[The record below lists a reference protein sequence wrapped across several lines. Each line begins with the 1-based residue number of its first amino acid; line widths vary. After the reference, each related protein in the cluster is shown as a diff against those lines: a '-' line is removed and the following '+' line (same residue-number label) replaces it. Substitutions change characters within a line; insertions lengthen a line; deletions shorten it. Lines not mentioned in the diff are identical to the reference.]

1 MTRQLVEMKDLTVAR
16 AGAARPELERFS
28 LTLNAGETVVLL
40 GETDCGKDAVL
51 RATGG
56 LLVRADEVSGTLRF
70 GESEAVPA
78 ARRLKP
84 TIRTAMLPAAA
95 QRPLISRASALS
107 QLVRVV
113 ARKLD
118 CPRGAAREELRT
130 ALARLPGAPAL
141 EAIDRPPPEL
151 DAIAF
156 SHALM
161 ATATA
166 TTPDLI
172 LCDHPFADLS
182 PAAARALSDALKAEQ
197 ARLGFALLYAARV
210 PQSVARLGGRT
221 IVLRQGRVVEEG
233 EASRLMAGQ
242 THAYT
247 QSLFRALPQDL
258 SDRPRRAARGEPLLQ
273 VQGLMLKPD
282 PKKPNRTKGAI
293 GFELRRGAS
302 LALVGE
308 DGSGRRALMRAVL
321 GLERKPGRVLFDAV
335 DLNLLSETMTLR
347 LRRRVAFVAGNDDA
361 LDPRMTLW
369 DTVDEPLRAHLALS
383 RELTAGYREAALKRV
398 GLASYDGRRAVAT
411 LSPFDKRRLQVARA
425 IVAAPSLVVVD
436 EPLRGLDAV
445 GQTTMRDLLA
455 DFRVEQQAAFLLI
468 TADFAVA
475 EALADE
481 AMVFADGAVV
491 ERGAIRHLKA
501 NPRESATKALVAA
514 AALGPLPPEEAAV

>member
-1 MTRQLVEMKDLTVAR
+1 MTRQLVEIKDLTVTH
-16 AGAARPELERFS
+16 AGAARPELDRFS
-28 LTLNAGETVVLL
+28 LTLNAGETVVVL
-40 GETDCGKDAVL
+40 GEADSGKDAVL
-51 RATGG
+51 RAAGG
-56 LLVRADEVSGTLRF
+56 LFVRADEVSGTLRF
-70 GESEAVPA
+70 GEGETVPA
-78 ARRLKP
+78 SRKPRP
-84 TIRTAMLPAAA
+84 TIRTAVLPAAA
-95 QRPLISRASALS
+95 QRPLISRASTAS

-113 ARKLD
+113 ARRLA
-118 CPRGAAREELRT
+118 CPRGAAREELRA
-130 ALARLPGAPAL
+130 ALARLPGAPAI
-141 EAIDRPPPEL
+141 EAIDRPPHEL

-161 ATATA
+161 AAALA
-166 TTPDLI
+166 TTPELL

-182 PAAARALSDALKAEQ
+182 PGAGSTLSAALRDEQ
-197 ARLGFALLYAARV
+197 ARLGFAILYAARV
-210 PQSVARLGGRT
+210 PQTVARLGGRA

-233 EASRLMAGQ
+233 QAERLLAGQ

-247 QSLFRALPQDL
+247 QSLFKALPQDL

-273 VQGLMLKPD
+273 VQGLILKPD
-282 PKKPNRTKGAI
+282 PKKPGRTKGAI
-293 GFELRRGAS
+293 SFELRRGAS

-308 DGSGRRALMRAVL
+308 DGSGRRALLRAVL

-335 DLNLLSETMTLR
+335 DLNLLSETMILR

-369 DTVDEPLRAHLALS
+369 DTVDEPLRAHLSLS

-398 GLASYDGRRAVAT
+398 GLASHDGRRTVAT

-436 EPLRGLDAV
+436 EPLRGLDAI
-445 GQTTMRDLLA
+445 GQTTMRDLLS
-455 DFRVEQQAAFLLI
+455 DFRVEQQAGFLVV

-481 AMVFADGAVV
+481 AMVFADGAMV
-491 ERGAIRHLKA
+491 ERGAIRLLKA
-501 NPRESATKALVAA
+501 NPKETATKALVAA
-514 AALGPLPPEEAAV
+514 AALGPLPPEEGAV